1 MKKCGI
7 LLNGIF
13 FSLKEASTWLK
24 LEDIMLSEISPDM
37 ESQYCVIK
45 SEKVEL
51 IEVKTTRSGKVGE
64 IKRC

>member
-1 MKKCGI
+1 
-7 LLNGIF
+7 
-13 FSLKEASTWLK
+13 
-24 LEDIMLSEISPDM
+24 MLSEISPDM

-45 SEKVEL
+45 SKKVEL